1 MTVLA
6 AVNVEAVVIFAIVL
20 AITLGITY
28 WASKRAT
35 SAVGFYAAGR
45 QITGVQNGLAISGDY
60 LSAASFLG
68 IAGLIFLFGFD
79 GFLYS
84 IGFLVAFL
92 TVMFLLAERMR
103 NAGKYTI
110 ADVLAFRLRERPAR
124 TAAALGTLAVVA
136 FYLIAQM
143 VGAGVLIQALVGID
157 FSLAVI
163 LTGAFM
169 LCYVVF
175 GGMVATTWV
184 QIIKAV
190 LLMTGI
196 LVMSIFVLAKVGGNP
211 IELFNRAEEQKGG
224 ADSTFSLG
232 PGTFLASPI
241 DTVSLGLA
249 LVLGTAGLPHILMR
263 FFTVPN
269 AKAARSSVVWAMF
282 IIGFFYLLTT
292 FIGFGARAFLGPEGE
307 EAAGTAG
314 NLAAPNLAQFLGG
327 GEGTFGGDLF
337 LAVIAGVAFAT
348 ILAVVAGLVLSASAA
363 VSHDIWSNIVRKG
376 KESDHEEVVVARIAA
391 ISIGVI
397 AIAIAVI
404 GGAGLNVSFMVGLAF
419 AVAAS
424 ANFPALLLALTWP
437 RFNTAGAVT
446 GVLFGV
452 VSAIFLVIV
461 SPKVWPGADTDT
473 GSPIGWT
480 LANPGIV
487 SIPLGFI
494 GCCLGTV
501 LSKEHGAEHTYHELY
516 VRSETGLGA
525 ERALVEER
533 ELVER
538 DRRDNASGRRPR
550 GRRRVHRLHRG
561 GERHGRRSD
570 ARVPDRG
577 AARPGDL
584 RTAEGVRRERASSPT
599 SRSYEQADADHEG
612 FWAEQAEQLHWFEKW
627 DQVLDWS
634 DPPNAKWFV
643 GRQAQRRL
651 QLRRPPRRGRQRR
664 PRRLPLARRGGR
676 GARRHLRRPAPRRPE
691 VRQRAQGQRHRQ
703 GRRRRDLPAD
713 DPRGRGRDARVRAHR
728 RDPQRRLR
736 RLLGRVGQG
745 AHGVLRGEGARDRRR
760 RPPQGQDRGDQ
771 GAGRRGHGR
780 REVDRE
786 DLRRQARG
794 QRRADDRRPRRLV
807 PRGAARRPPTSA
819 RPSRWTPSTRS
830 TSSTRRARRPSR
842 RASCTRRAAT

>member
-6 AVNVEAVVIFAIVL
+6 AVNVEALVIFGIVL
-20 AITLGITY
+20 SITLGITY

-68 IAGLIFLFGFD
+68 IAGLIFLYGFD

-103 NAGKYTI
+103 NSGKYTI

-157 FSLAVI
+157 FTWAVI
-163 LTGAFM
+163 ATGTFM
-169 LCYVVF
+169 LFYVVF

-190 LLMTGI
+190 LLMAGI
-196 LVMSIFVLAKVGGNP
+196 VVMSIFVLGKVGANP
-211 IELFNRAEEQKGG
+211 IELFNRAEEQGG
-224 ADSTFSLG
+224 ETFSLG

-292 FIGFGARAFLGPEGE
+292 FIGFGARAFLGTEGE
-307 EAAGTAG
+307 AATGTAG
-314 NLAAPNLAQFLGG
+314 NLAAPELAKFLGG

-376 KESDHEEVVVARIAA
+376 KDSDHEEVMVARIAA

-404 GGAGLNVSFMVGLAF
+404 GGSGLNVSFMVGLAF

-424 ANFPALLLALTWP
+424 ANFPALLLALTWR
-437 RFNTAGAVT
+437 RFNTTGAVT

-452 VSAIFLVIV
+452 ISAIFLVIV
-461 SPKVWPGADTDT
+461 SPKVWPGADSDT
-473 GSPIGWT
+473 GSPVGWT

-494 GCCLGTV
+494 GCWLGTV

-525 ERALVEER
+525 ERALVE
-533 ELVER
+533 
-538 DRRDNASGRRPR
+538 
-550 GRRRVHRLHRG
+550 
-561 GERHGRRSD
+561 
-570 ARVPDRG
+570 
-577 AARPGDL
+577 
-584 RTAEGVRRERASSPT
+584 
-599 SRSYEQADADHEG
+599 
-612 FWAEQAEQLHWFEKW
+612 
-627 DQVLDWS
+627 
-634 DPPNAKWFV
+634 
-643 GRQAQRRL
+643 
-651 QLRRPPRRGRQRR
+651 
-664 PRRLPLARRGGR
+664 
-676 GARRHLRRPAPRRPE
+676 
-691 VRQRAQGQRHRQ
+691 
-703 GRRRRDLPAD
+703 
-713 DPRGRGRDARVRAHR
+713 
-728 RDPQRRLR
+728 
-736 RLLGRVGQG
+736 
-745 AHGVLRGEGARDRRR
+745 
-760 RPPQGQDRGDQ
+760 
-771 GAGRRGHGR
+771 
-780 REVDRE
+780 
-786 DLRRQARG
+786 
-794 QRRADDRRPRRLV
+794 
-807 PRGAARRPPTSA
+807 
-819 RPSRWTPSTRS
+819 TR
-830 TSSTRRARRPSR
+830 
-842 RASCTRRAAT
+842 

>member
-20 AITLGITY
+20 SITLGITY

-68 IAGLIFLFGFD
+68 IAGLIYIYGFD

-103 NAGKYTI
+103 NSGKYTI

-196 LVMSIFVLAKVGGNP
+196 VVMSIFVLAKVGGSP
-211 IELFNRAEEQKGG
+211 VELFNRAEEQGG
-224 ADSTFSLG
+224 ETFSLG
-232 PGTFLASPI
+232 PGTFLSSPI

-282 IIGFFYLLTT
+282 LIGFFYLLTT
-292 FIGFGARAFLGPEGE
+292 FIGFGARAFLGEKGV
-307 EAAGTAG
+307 EAAGTGG
-314 NLAAPNLAQFLGG
+314 NLAAPNLATFLGG

-363 VSHDIWSNIVRKG
+363 VSHDIWSNVIRKG
-376 KESDHEEVVVARIAA
+376 KDSEHEEVVVARVAA

-397 AIAIAVI
+397 AIIIAVI

-424 ANFPALLLALTWP
+424 ANFPALLLALTWR
-437 RFNTAGAVT
+437 RFNTTGAVT

-452 VSAIFLVIV
+452 ISAIVLVIV
-461 SPKVWPGADTDT
+461 SPKVWPGADSDT

-480 LANPGIV
+480 LANPGIL

-494 GCCLGTV
+494 GCYLGTV
-501 LSKEHGAEHTYHELY
+501 LSKEHGAERTYHELY

-525 ERALVEER
+525 ERALV
-533 ELVER
+533 
-538 DRRDNASGRRPR
+538 A
-550 GRRRVHRLHRG
+550 
-561 GERHGRRSD
+561 
-570 ARVPDRG
+570 
-577 AARPGDL
+577 
-584 RTAEGVRRERASSPT
+584 
-599 SRSYEQADADHEG
+599 HE
-612 FWAEQAEQLHWFEKW
+612 
-627 DQVLDWS
+627 
-634 DPPNAKWFV
+634 
-643 GRQAQRRL
+643 
-651 QLRRPPRRGRQRR
+651 
-664 PRRLPLARRGGR
+664 
-676 GARRHLRRPAPRRPE
+676 
-691 VRQRAQGQRHRQ
+691 
-703 GRRRRDLPAD
+703 
-713 DPRGRGRDARVRAHR
+713 
-728 RDPQRRLR
+728 
-736 RLLGRVGQG
+736 
-745 AHGVLRGEGARDRRR
+745 
-760 RPPQGQDRGDQ
+760 
-771 GAGRRGHGR
+771 
-780 REVDRE
+780 
-786 DLRRQARG
+786 
-794 QRRADDRRPRRLV
+794 
-807 PRGAARRPPTSA
+807 
-819 RPSRWTPSTRS
+819 
-830 TSSTRRARRPSR
+830 
-842 RASCTRRAAT
+842 